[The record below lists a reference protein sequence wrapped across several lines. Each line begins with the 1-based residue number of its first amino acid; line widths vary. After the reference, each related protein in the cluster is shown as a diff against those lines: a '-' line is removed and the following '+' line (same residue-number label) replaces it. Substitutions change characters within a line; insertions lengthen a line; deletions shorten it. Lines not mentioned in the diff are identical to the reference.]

1 MVIRS
6 GSPHIHADLKK
17 VCAFSS
23 RSIIILADRSL
34 SDPDM
39 TDVSTVR
46 TVMSLRGLNAPSI
59 GHIVAEVCDIDNEEL
74 ITLVGLEHVETV
86 VSHDIIGRLMIQCAR
101 ESGLAAV
108 SNYFLGYVY
117 CNYLISIIGIFL

>member
-1 MVIRS
+1 MYIGVVIRS
-6 GSPHIHADLKK
+6 GSPHIHSDLKK
-17 VCAFSS
+17 VCAVSS

-46 TVMSLRGLNAPSI
+46 TVMSLRGLNAPKV

-108 SNYFLGYVY
+108 
-117 CNYLISIIGIFL
+117 CIR